1 MRVVWR
7 GIRARDARRGSTFN
21 VTFVRSRLR
30 DFPTSLLQPHPAHG
44 QSFIVA
50 TTTTPLQRLST
61 VPYRPRNM
69 SPPASPTVS
78 ACSLDSVQTAPRR
91 LALGQP
97 STRKRLVPAQTSAL
111 VSVFEVKTH
120 PTREERALLA
130 AELGMELKAVN
141 AWFQN
146 KRRTLKKNCSG
157 CGWSKGSLPEN
168 KHVRPANG
176 LKSLPRSESPISLE
190 RVASSHEL
198 PYKPKPL
205 HAPRAPT
212 TPRRRAGAE
221 VSKEI
226 WEYLPSSP
234 PTRPSSPG
242 HTEPLLSLSERAK
255 RARSLEWACA
265 KARVG
270 RKKAA
275 KGRPAN
281 PEVDSEDE
289 LDLELDDGDVPMLI
303 LDGIPREKRSVSGNS
318 ETDTEEEEE
327 AITPNVSTEMLPPFV
342 VSPESGMQEPGKD
355 VDMEAAMALL
365 RFMAPKA

>member
-1 MRVVWR
+1 M
-7 GIRARDARRGSTFN
+7 
-21 VTFVRSRLR
+21 
-30 DFPTSLLQPHPAHG
+30 Q
-44 QSFIVA
+44 
-50 TTTTPLQRLST
+50 
-61 VPYRPRNM
+61 
-69 SPPASPTVS
+69 SPPQSPTIS
-78 ACSLDSVQTAPRR
+78 TCSSSDSVQTAPARIPM
-91 LALGQP
+91 GQP
-97 STRKRLVPAQTSAL
+97 ATRKRLAPAQTNAL

-190 RVASSHEL
+190 RIVSSHEL

-205 HAPRAPT
+205 FAPRALPRMPH
-212 TPRRRAGAE
+212 TPRRRG
-221 VSKEI
+221 VMDTSREI

-242 HTEPLLSLSERAK
+242 HTEALLSMAACAK

-265 KARVG
+265 KARAG
-270 RKKAA
+270 RKASKKRPTLPVSRPGAA
-275 KGRPAN
+275 N
-281 PEVDSEDE
+281 EDE
-289 LDLELDDGDVPMLI
+289 DVPMLV
-303 LDGIPREKRSVSGNS
+303 LDGLAGENDSVGSN
-318 ETDTEEEEE
+318 ETDTDEEEE
-327 AITPNVSTEMLPPFV
+327 AITPNVSTGMLPPLV
-342 VSPESGMQEPGKD
+342 VSPDADGEDKAPGK
-355 VDMEAAMALL
+355 DMEAAMALL
-365 RFMAPKA
+365 RFMEPKA

>member
-1 MRVVWR
+1 M
-7 GIRARDARRGSTFN
+7 A
-21 VTFVRSRLR
+21 
-30 DFPTSLLQPHPAHG
+30 HP
-44 QSFIVA
+44 
-50 TTTTPLQRLST
+50 P
-61 VPYRPRNM
+61 
-69 SPPASPTVS
+69 SPTIS
-78 ACSLDSVQTAPRR
+78 SCSLDTIQTAPPQ
-91 LALGQP
+91 LTFGQP
-97 STRKRLVPAQTSAL
+97 STRKRLAPAQTSVL

-146 KRRTLKKNCSG
+146 KRRTLKKSCSG

-176 LKSLPRSESPISLE
+176 LKSLPRSESPMSLE
-190 RVASSHEL
+190 RIASSHEL

-205 HAPRAPT
+205 HAPHAPT
-212 TPRRRAGAE
+212 TPRRRAGTGI
-221 VSKEI
+221 SKEI

-242 HTEPLLSLSERAK
+242 HLEPVLSLASRTQ

-265 KARVG
+265 KARVE
-270 RKKAA
+270 RKTSTRVSAESDEDEDEDEDVPMLVLDRISVEKRSL
-275 KGRPAN
+275 GGH
-281 PEVDSEDE
+281 ETTDSEDE
-289 LDLELDDGDVPMLI
+289 D
-303 LDGIPREKRSVSGNS
+303 
-318 ETDTEEEEE
+318 E
-327 AITPNVSTEMLPPFV
+327 AITPNVSTELLPPFV
-342 VSPESGMQEPGKD
+342 VSPDGAEKELGKD

>member
-1 MRVVWR
+1 M
-7 GIRARDARRGSTFN
+7 
-21 VTFVRSRLR
+21 
-30 DFPTSLLQPHPAHG
+30 
-44 QSFIVA
+44 
-50 TTTTPLQRLST
+50 TPPL
-61 VPYRPRNM
+61 
-69 SPPASPTVS
+69 SPTVS
-78 ACSLDSVQTAPRR
+78 ACSLDSIQTAPPR

-97 STRKRLVPAQTSAL
+97 STRKRLAPAQTGAL

-120 PTREERALLA
+120 PSREERALLA

-146 KRRTLKKNCSG
+146 KRRTLKKNCAG

-190 RVASSHEL
+190 RVVSSHEL

-205 HAPRAPT
+205 QAPRAPT
-212 TPRRRAGAE
+212 TPRRRTGTSM
-221 VSKEI
+221 SKEI

-242 HTEPLLSLSERAK
+242 HTEPVLSLAARTSRAH
-255 RARSLEWACA
+255 SLEWACA
-265 KARVG
+265 KARVV
-270 RKKAA
+270 RKTVK
-275 KGRPAN
+275 
-281 PEVDSEDE
+281 
-289 LDLELDDGDVPMLI
+289 DLPMDLDDDEGDEDVPMLV
-303 LDGIPREKRSVSGNS
+303 LDALPRDKRSVGGS
-318 ETDTEEEEE
+318 ETDTEEEEEE
-327 AITPNVSTEMLPPFV
+327 AITPNVSAELLPPFV
-342 VSPESGMQEPGKD
+342 VSPDRAEKDVGKD